1 MKKFLI
7 TAFCAVLLLLLTA
20 ASSVRAIHDNV
31 PIFEEPDFDSAILF
45 TIPRNASVLLVEE
58 EFVLDNIRWQK
69 IKYGSFE
76 GYADASSLYVS
87 FQEPSFTVKHIKATS
102 LKMGQ
107 EIKIYD
113 INSENGNV
121 IATVKDGTKLQR
133 IVSDIDYGDFY
144 EISFNNQRAFV
155 QKKHATHSL
164 TLNQKTA
171 LIVGAV
177 TLAVIAAVFALI
189 MFIRRSARR

>member
-1 MKKFLI
+1 
-7 TAFCAVLLLLLTA
+7 
-20 ASSVRAIHDNV
+20 
-31 PIFEEPDFDSAILF
+31 
-45 TIPRNASVLLVEE
+45 
-58 EFVLDNIRWQK
+58 
-69 IKYGSFE
+69 
-76 GYADASSLYVS
+76 
-87 FQEPSFTVKHIKATS
+87 
-102 LKMGQ
+102 MGQ